1 MLARNFDAE
10 LHDWILV
17 MYPASPIAWPTIVG
31 VVSSDS
37 KGRFANGRSIRTSVL
52 LTPVE
57 DIREGAIVQ
66 TLNTRYLLGRA
77 AQRN

>member
-1 MLARNFDAE
+1 MVTKHFDAE

-17 MYPASPIAWPTIVG
+17 MYPTPTLAWPTIVG
-31 VVSSDS
+31 VVRNDG
-37 KGRFANGRSIRTSVL
+37 KGRFADGRTIRTSVL
-52 LTPVE
+52 LTTIME
-57 DIREGAIVQ
+57 IREGTIVQ

>member
-1 MLARNFDAE
+1 MVTRNFDAE

-17 MYPASPIAWPTIVG
+17 MHPASTLAWPTIVG
-31 VVSSDS
+31 VVRNDS
-37 KGRFANGRSIRTSVL
+37 KGRFADGRTIRTSVL
-52 LTPVE
+52 LTTIIE
-57 DIREGAIVQ
+57 IREGAIVQ